1 MCQLISTI
9 RYPTILKQIM
19 AFRSTGCLK
28 QLTHHLRGKAT
39 YATSTPPKLK
49 SYAPTA
55 DFVGVKSPKKV
66 KGDFVAV
73 YIAVGMIA
81 LSTSLG
87 LFTAM
92 QQLKNSPH
100 VRLNK
105 KRRESL
111 PEVEEPERVL
121 DEADKLVKQ
130 SFFRKVAHVQKS
142 DDDYAIDDP
151 TRADMFAD
159 RTTYRAVTLKSVGVD
174 PKFRVYGG

>member
-1 MCQLISTI
+1 
-9 RYPTILKQIM
+9 M
-19 AFRSTGCLK
+19 AFRSTACLK
-28 QLTHHLRGKAT
+28 QLTNHLRGKAT

-49 SYAPTA
+49 SYAPAA
-55 DFVGVKSPKKV
+55 DFGHPGSPKKV

-87 LFTAM
+87 LFTAV

-121 DEADKLVKQ
+121 DEADKFVKQ

-151 TRADMFAD
+151 TRADMFAVAD
-159 RTTYRAVTLKSVGVD
+159 KPTYRAETLKSVGVD

>member
-1 MCQLISTI
+1 
-9 RYPTILKQIM
+9 M
-19 AFRSTGCLK
+19 AFRSTASLK
-28 QLTHHLRGKAT
+28 QLTNHLRGKAT

-49 SYAPTA
+49 PYAPTA
-55 DFVGVKSPKKV
+55 DFGHSGPKKV

-87 LFTAM
+87 LFTAV

-121 DEADKLVKQ
+121 DEADKFVKQ
-130 SFFRKVAHVQKS
+130 SFFRKIAHVQKS

-159 RTTYRAVTLKSVGVD
+159 RHRRTHRAETLKSVGVD
-174 PKFRVYGG
+174 PKYRVYGG